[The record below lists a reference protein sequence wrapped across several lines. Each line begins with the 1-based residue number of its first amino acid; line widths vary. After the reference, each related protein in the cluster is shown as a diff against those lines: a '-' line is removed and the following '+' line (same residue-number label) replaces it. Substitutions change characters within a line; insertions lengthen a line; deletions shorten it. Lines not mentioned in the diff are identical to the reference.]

1 MRISLR
7 KSNGKLA
14 EMIRCLRLGLPRS
27 VAAKAAGLNEGT
39 AVVWV
44 KQGLEYAEKLDL
56 GLDEVDLGQAWD
68 KECSRPKSDPD
79 YSRERHLA
87 LFGLMCQL
95 AEAKSETELLEH
107 VVAVGQG
114 GAVIE
119 EKTDQHGNVSRKLT
133 PPSAQPA
140 QWILSRRW
148 RQRWGDKI
156 DIDLESAT
164 KPEAKMDLSKLDKN
178 ELIAFR
184 EMLNRVRAADDG
196 ESEPS

>member
-1 MRISLR
+1 MV
-7 KSNGKLA
+7 

-27 VAAKAAGLNEGT
+27 VAAKAAGLNASTAMTWIREGL
-39 AVVWV
+39 
-44 KQGLEYAEKLDL
+44 KFAETLDL
-56 GLDEVDLGQAWD
+56 GLDEIDLGQEWD
-68 KECSRPKSDPD
+68 RECVRPQSDKS

-114 GAVIE
+114 GAIIE
-119 EKTDQHGNVSRKLT
+119 EKEDAHGNISRKMT

-156 DIDLESAT
+156 DIDLESGT
-164 KPEAKMDLSKLDKN
+164 KPEAKMDLSRLDKD

-184 EMLNRVRAADDG
+184 EMLNRVRAEDDG
-196 ESEPS
+196 EPT